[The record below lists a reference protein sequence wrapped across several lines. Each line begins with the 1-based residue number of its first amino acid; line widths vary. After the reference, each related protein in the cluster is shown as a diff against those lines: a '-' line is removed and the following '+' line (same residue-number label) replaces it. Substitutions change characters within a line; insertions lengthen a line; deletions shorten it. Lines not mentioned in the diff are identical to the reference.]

1 MRTLKKMIILN
12 IHSKLERGDGG
23 QEDQKSIIEAA
34 IQRMKKSC
42 KDLEQTMSGGAYCMN
57 YGFQARRN

>member
-1 MRTLKKMIILN
+1 MTILN

-34 IQRMKKSC
+34 IQRMKKSY
-42 KDLEQTMSGGAYCMN
+42 KDLNRPCLVELTV
-57 YGFQARRN
+57 